1 MTALS
6 GLCGDNTA
14 QLQPESKTMDTA
26 AYRLLYDYIHDFKT
40 TAVHVES
47 EIRRH
52 GIRSDSWEEVAGMKG
67 RAHHDMWVSMK
78 TVSHFNLGIA
88 LECSSCCC
96 S

>member
-1 MTALS
+1 
-6 GLCGDNTA
+6 
-14 QLQPESKTMDTA
+14 MDTA